1 VKSIHLET
9 GERLPGDGVQVLH
22 IVAGL
27 RSIGDDAILMGP
39 EDSPVLAAAERRGI
53 PTLPVLFHGEADV
66 GFVRRFRARIDEQKP
81 DVIHLYSGN
90 GADTL
95 GLWAAWRSGVPSVVS
110 RRDDRAQPG
119 MIARLKYNRCD
130 RVIAVS
136 DGIRD
141 NLIREGVSPEHV
153 VTVRSAIDAES
164 IPHTCE
170 DGAEF
175 RRGFGFSEDSLVLAM
190 AARFV
195 ERKGH
200 ALLLDAL
207 PSLIEAEPRTR
218 VVLFGEG
225 PNFEEMRER
234 VDGEGLGAHVHF
246 AGFREDLVDLLPCCD
261 VFVHP
266 ARAEGSGVAPLEAAA
281 AGLPVVATR
290 VGGLPEA
297 VVDGRT
303 GLLVEP
309 DDPEGLRDALV
320 RLLGDPALRGRM
332 GSEGRRWVRA
342 ERSIATMVEQN
353 RSIYEQILAERAR
366 TR

>member
-1 VKSIHLET
+1 MKSIHLET

-22 IVAGL
+22 VVAGL
-27 RSIGDDAILMGP
+27 RSIGDDAILMAP

-53 PTLPVLFHGEADV
+53 PTLPILFHGEADV
-66 GFVRRFRARIDEQKP
+66 GFVRRFRTRIEEQRP
-81 DVIHLYSGN
+81 DVVHLYSGN

-95 GLWAAWRSGVPSVVS
+95 GLWATWRSGVPSVVS
-110 RRDDRAQPG
+110 RRDDRPQPG
-119 MIARLKYNRCD
+119 MISRLKYNRCD

-164 IPHTCE
+164 IPTTCD
-170 DGAEF
+170 DGAAI
-175 RRGFGFSEDSLVLAM
+175 RREFGFPDDALLLAM

-200 ALLLDAL
+200 GLLLDVL
-207 PSLIEAEPRTR
+207 PRIVEAEPRTR

-225 PNFEEMRER
+225 PNFEEIRER
-234 VDGEGLGAHVHF
+234 VDGEELDAHVHF
-246 AGFREDLVDLLPCCD
+246 AGFREDLVECLPCCD

-309 DDPEGLRDALV
+309 DDLEGFGAALI
-320 RLLGDPALRGRM
+320 RLLQDADLRSRM
-332 GSEGRRWVRA
+332 GREGRRWVRA

-353 RSIYEQILAERAR
+353 RSVYEQILAERAR
-366 TR
+366 VR